1 MKVGL
6 SFSLR
11 QGGWLFL
18 RGFFAMD
25 DGCRVVAIL
34 LLLSKVSTAAQLL
47 RFLRVPR
54 HIFKDC

>member
-1 MKVGL
+1 MRDGFC
-6 SFSLR
+6 FSLR

-18 RGFFAMD
+18 RVFFVM
-25 DGCRVVAIL
+25 DGCQVLAIL